1 MNQAGGPGTANP
13 SRVYDAMLGGKDNY
27 AADRA
32 VAEKLAAA
40 KPALLANVRA
50 NRAYLGRVVRYLA
63 TECGIRTSPSLGW
76 PCRVLAG
83 QAVCRIRSCFVFIT

>member
-1 MNQAGGPGTANP
+1 MNQEDGPGIANP
-13 SRVYDAMLGGKDNY
+13 ARVYDALLGGKDNY

-32 VAEKLAAA
+32 VAQKLAAA

-63 TECGIRTSPSLGW
+63 TECGIRQFLDLGT
-76 PCRVLAG
+76 G
-83 QAVCRIRSCFVFIT
+83 